1 MATLSSLS
9 LNITNCGSSTS
20 VPNDD
25 IARLMYYLRCV
36 TVSVGLDVLQ
46 DDLVSYK
53 NYRSLSPTR
62 IAMVVQA
69 AAELSPDLFI
79 DKVIFCDDDCE
90 VVERNEGN
98 KFVRIS
104 AACNI
109 LSLQSDIFIMGKVR
123 NATEVMFFRS
133 SWLDRNYTQP
143 MQRIVRTLLGTPKPG
158 EHQCDCDGC
167 GRRSFTGVR
176 YKCTTCYDYDLCEQ
190 CYKSNKHDMG
200 HPFNRYRTPGARP
213 TCLPTRARSKPS
225 IPHTKTDTATNPP
238 ARYSK
243 KPTTKSS
250 SSPFFYDTMSVSE
263 LKHFLNDHG
272 ATFDDILDKETLCR
286 RVWDTY
292 CESMGITELNKFLAE
307 NSISTAD
314 CRDVQSRRQKAK
326 GMFRPP
332 KRRAAP
338 PASAN
343 TSQVRGRK
351 DDTVIPNGLNR
362 AEMNGKMG
370 TVMSVI
376 TSRIRCHR

>member
-9 LNITNCGSSTS
+9 LNITNCGVSTS

-90 VVERNEGN
+90 VVERDEGN

-133 SWLDRNYTQP
+133 SWLDRNYT
-143 MQRIVRTLLGTPKPG
+143 L
-158 EHQCDCDGC
+158 
-167 GRRSFTGVR
+167 
-176 YKCTTCYDYDLCEQ
+176 
-190 CYKSNKHDMG
+190 
-200 HPFNRYRTPGARP
+200 
-213 TCLPTRARSKPS
+213 
-225 IPHTKTDTATNPP
+225 
-238 ARYSK
+238 
-243 KPTTKSS
+243 
-250 SSPFFYDTMSVSE
+250 
-263 LKHFLNDHG
+263 
-272 ATFDDILDKETLCR
+272 
-286 RVWDTY
+286 
-292 CESMGITELNKFLAE
+292 
-307 NSISTAD
+307 
-314 CRDVQSRRQKAK
+314 
-326 GMFRPP
+326 
-332 KRRAAP
+332 
-338 PASAN
+338 
-343 TSQVRGRK
+343 
-351 DDTVIPNGLNR
+351 
-362 AEMNGKMG
+362 
-370 TVMSVI
+370 
-376 TSRIRCHR
+376 